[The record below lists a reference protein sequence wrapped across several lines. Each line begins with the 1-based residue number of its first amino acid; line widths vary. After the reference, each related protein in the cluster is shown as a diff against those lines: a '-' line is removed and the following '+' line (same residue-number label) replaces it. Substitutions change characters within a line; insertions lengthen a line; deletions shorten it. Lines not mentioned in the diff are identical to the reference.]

1 MARTENGGGD
11 ILARG
16 GVRATFKQPTVSR
29 KKYDKATKGF
39 DLAAFLAKDTQKA
52 ASTGVKEVNKRGR

>member
-16 GVRATFKQPTVSR
+16 GVRATFKQPKVSKR
-29 KKYDKATKGF
+29 VYNKATQGF
-39 DLAAFLAKDTQKA
+39 DLAAYLAKDEQKTQ
-52 ASTGVKEVNKRGR
+52 TGTKELSRRGR

>member
-16 GVRATFKQPTVSR
+16 GVRATFKQPNVSR

-39 DLAAFLAKDTQKA
+39 DLEKFLAGDSQKWA
-52 ASTGVKEVNKRGR
+52 ATGNKERKRA